1 MKYRFLYI
9 ALYIAIVNWVAVTKK
24 WKWLVYLT
32 KPAVMLAIM
41 AYVWRLRPYL
51 MAPDDRF
58 NWLLGALFFSLVGD
72 ILLMLPGNFF
82 IPGLIAFLLGHVA
95 YIISFA
101 AVSTFTLNAPLII
114 VIAMV
119 SVTAYQ
125 IYRQIAGALTHSGK
139 DKVKIPILI
148 YTGTLSVTLIMALN
162 TLTSNSFET
171 YRALFAS
178 GGALLFS
185 LSDTWLAWDRFVEPL
200 PWRDFRIMATYHVGQ
215 AFLCLGFL
223 MTF

>member
-9 ALYIAIVNWVAVTKK
+9 ALYIAIVNWIAATKK

-32 KPAVMLAIM
+32 KPAVILAIM

-51 MAPDDRF
+51 IASDGRF
-58 NWLLGALFFSLVGD
+58 NWLIGALLFSLVGD

-82 IPGLIAFLLGHVA
+82 TPGLVAFLLGHVA

-114 VIAMV
+114 VVSMV
-119 SVTAYQ
+119 SVTANQ
-125 IYRQIAGALTHSGK
+125 IYRQITRALEHRGNQK
-139 DKVKIPILI
+139 LKIPVLI
-148 YTGTLSVTLIMALN
+148 YTSTISVMLIMALN

-200 PWRDFRIMATYHVGQ
+200 PWRNFRVMATYHVGQ

>member
-9 ALYIAIVNWVAVTKK
+9 AFYIAIVNWIAATKK

-51 MAPDDRF
+51 LSPDGRV
-58 NWLLGALFFSLVGD
+58 NWLIGALLFSLVGD
-72 ILLMLPGNFF
+72 VLLMLPGNFF
-82 IPGLIAFLLGHVA
+82 VPGLMAFLVGHVA
-95 YIISFA
+95 YIVSFA
-101 AVSTFTLNAPLII
+101 AVSTFTVNAPLII
-114 VIAMV
+114 VVSMV
-119 SVTAYQ
+119 SASAYQ
-125 IYRQIAGALTHSGK
+125 IYRQIATALERSGNQK
-139 DKVKIPILI
+139 LKIPVLI
-148 YTGTLSVTLIMALN
+148 YTSTLSAMLIMALN
-162 TLTSNSFET
+162 TLTSNSFEN

-178 GGALLFS
+178 GGALLFL

-200 PWRDFRIMATYHVGQ
+200 PWRDFRIMATYHAGQ